1 MAFKKRRREGQFI
14 TPERLLKDNQNRLS
28 DRKRFR
34 RQEKRINYS
43 FIPVDKSDGL
53 LLVFRLNV
61 SHQVFKETNKIL
73 AKYKLSQPLSAVFIR
88 KTPEVMRDLI
98 LVKPFVAWGT
108 PSATLIQELLTK
120 HAFTIVRPSV
130 AGDR

>member
-28 DRKRFR
+28 DRKRFK

-73 AKYKLSQPLSAVFIR
+73 AKYKLSQPPSSSAR
-88 KTPEVMRDLI
+88 
-98 LVKPFVAWGT
+98 
-108 PSATLIQELLTK
+108 
-120 HAFTIVRPSV
+120 RPRGC
-130 AGDR
+130 AI

>member
-28 DRKRFR
+28 DRKRFK

-61 SHQVFKETNKIL
+61 S
-73 AKYKLSQPLSAVFIR
+73 
-88 KTPEVMRDLI
+88 
-98 LVKPFVAWGT
+98 
-108 PSATLIQELLTK
+108 SATLIQELLTK
-120 HAFTIVRPSV
+120 HAFTMVRPSV